1 MKNAQDVL
9 HQKETDLVRL
19 RREID
24 SLKIVAS
31 LLADD
36 PNPDEPGHETL
47 SAELRAIN
55 LRPDLLDGIAENGLF
70 SSVRLSRSKLWR
82 VLRRAG

>member
-1 MKNAQDVL
+1 MKDAQDIL
-9 HQKETDLVRL
+9 QQKETDLVRV

-24 SLKIVAS
+24 SLRIVAS

-36 PNPDEPGHETL
+36 PNLDEPDNQTL

-55 LRPDLLDGIAENGLF
+55 LRPDLDAIAENGMF
-70 SSVRLSRSKLWR
+70 SSIRSRSKFWR
-82 VLRRAG
+82 VSKRTG